1 MQHAR
6 LSRLQ
11 KIAGP
16 VDEALVARLPLK
28 YAQVIADGCAGEGAA
43 QVSSERAEAARGYCL
58 GLGALPG
65 ELLAAASDRAIDVLI
80 VATRRVM
87 GDAGAEAA
95 GQDAELRRNAVDGLG
110 GVCAALH
117 AVGALAAEQMQR
129 AFDAVM
135 GAFGDYAMDNRGDV
149 GSWVRESAMSVGAAL
164 VRLQLQQSSASGASE
179 LESMCA
185 QIFPVLV
192 KQAVEK
198 IDRLRGHAGT
208 ILQSLLHNDPPLPGI
223 PDAEAILAAVPAGTV
238 MNWQSSKDSFPPLVG
253 LLATEAY
260 HYPVLSGLVVSV
272 GGLTESLLKH
282 GRDELMTQLEEA
294 EDPVSKHAFG
304 EIWGKIAFFWNS
316 FLVAFTVAG
325 SPKARGKRAE
335 KPKSHIFRGRKNG
348 RKKGRKVDFGQK
360 LDFDPGAHFA
370 FRRLWC
376 RGWRSH
382 CSAYCAR
389 AAMRREW

>member
-1 MQHAR
+1 M
-6 LSRLQ
+6 
-11 KIAGP
+11 
-16 VDEALVARLPLK
+16 DEALVARLPLK

-80 VATRRVM
+80 VGTRRVM

-117 AVGALAAEQMQR
+117 AVGALGAEQMQR

-164 VRLQLQQSSASGASE
+164 VRLQLQSSASGASD

-294 EDPVSKHAFG
+294 EDPEALVQRVAESLLRLLRESGNETRVVIPTLKTLEFLLESMIGLEELQPPEHQVT
-304 EIWGKIAFFWNS
+304 IAS
-316 FLVAFTVAG
+316 IDDL
-325 SPKARGKRAE
+325 R
-335 KPKSHIFRGRKNG
+335 
-348 RKKGRKVDFGQK
+348 
-360 LDFDPGAHFA
+360 
-370 FRRLWC
+370 
-376 RGWRSH
+376 
-382 CSAYCAR
+382 
-389 AAMRREW
+389 